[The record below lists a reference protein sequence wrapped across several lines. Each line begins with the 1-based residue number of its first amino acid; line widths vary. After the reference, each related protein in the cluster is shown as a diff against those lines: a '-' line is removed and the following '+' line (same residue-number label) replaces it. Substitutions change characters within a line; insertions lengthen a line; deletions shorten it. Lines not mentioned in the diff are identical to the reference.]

1 MADNPIAIPDAPA
14 IEPDSVKRKNLMA
27 KIQEYKSRAARHRQD
42 IEDLM
47 KAQKLKLEAK
57 IEMLDLAV
65 AELESQLNAIEVD

>member
-1 MADNPIAIPDAPA
+1 
-14 IEPDSVKRKNLMA
+14 MA